1 MTTVNQVDIGNL
13 PNDAGGDP
21 LRVAF
26 QKINDNFDYLSS
38 LAPDGPEGAIQYI
51 FDGLSKG
58 DANLVLN
65 PITGALDINVNA
77 IPLVD
82 ATIDLGS
89 QPNRFSHLYLA
100 NSGIT
105 IGRVEVT
112 QLDPGLLDTL
122 TFQVNTGLYP
132 QPASISVK
140 DVHAAGEV
148 RIDGS
153 LLLGNVR
160 TDVVEVITY
169 DDTAGQV
176 VFETPVSGFDNGTFE
191 ITSRSMDD
199 TNDSSQKVTIKVLR
213 ELNNIGVKYSAFATL
228 FSGDPLTR
236 YEADVAYGNVRVM
249 VNPMVNQQI
258 QHVTNY
264 TINT

>member
-13 PNDAGGDP
+13 PNDAQGDP

-51 FDGLSKG
+51 SDGLSAG
-58 DANLVLN
+58 NANLVLN
-65 PITGALDINVNA
+65 PVTGMLDINVTTM
-77 IPLVD
+77 PLVD
-82 ATIDLGS
+82 AAIDLGS
-89 QPNRFSHLYLA
+89 QTNRFSHLYLA
-100 NSGIT
+100 NSGVT
-105 IGRVEVT
+105 IGEVDVT
-112 QLDPGLLDTL
+112 QLDAGLANTL
-122 TFQVNTGLYP
+122 TFRVNTGLYP

-140 DVHAAGEV
+140 DVYA
-148 RIDGS
+148 S
-153 LLLGNVR
+153 GNVSVEGTLVIGNIR
-160 TDVVEVITY
+160 TDSVDVITY
-169 DDTAGQV
+169 DNTAGQI
-176 VFETPVSGFDNGTFE
+176 VFETPVSGFDHGTFE

-199 TNDSSQKVTIKVLR
+199 TNASSQKITLEVLR
-213 ELNNIGVKYSAFATL
+213 DIDNIGVRMTAFGTL

-236 YEADVAYGNVRVM
+236 YDADVAYGNVRIM

-258 QHVTNY
+258 QHVVNY